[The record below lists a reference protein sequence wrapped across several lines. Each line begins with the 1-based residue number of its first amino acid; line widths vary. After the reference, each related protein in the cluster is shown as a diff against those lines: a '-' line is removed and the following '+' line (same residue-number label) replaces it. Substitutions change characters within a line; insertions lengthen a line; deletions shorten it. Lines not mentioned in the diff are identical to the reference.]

1 MPGASPL
8 FPTVLPDMTEL
19 RTVVDDVDDVIATD
33 HNDLALEII
42 ALATELGILPKG
54 SCADVKTRLGISLS
68 DDGHIFPSEYITGI
82 PTFSTSLGVPGQKAV
97 DGSFVYSCVDTDSWV
112 RGAVASW

>member
-8 FPTVLPDMTEL
+8 YPTTLPDMTNL
-19 RTVVDDVDDVIATD
+19 RTVVDDVDDVIASD

-42 ALATELGILPKG
+42 ALATELGLLPKG
-54 SCADVKTRLGISLS
+54 TCVDVKTRLGISLS

-82 PTFSTSLGVPGQKAV
+82 PTFATSLGSRGKS
-97 DGSFVYSCVDTDSWV
+97 SFRNICI
-112 RGAVASW
+112 

>member
-42 ALATELGILPKG
+42 ALATELGLLPKG
-54 SCADVKTRLGISLS
+54 SCADITGRLGVSLS
-68 DDGHIFPSEYITGI
+68 DDGHIFPSEYITGL
-82 PTFSTSLGVPGQKAV
+82 PTYATSLGIPGERAA
-97 DGSFVYSCVDTDSWV
+97 SAETAFYCIDTDTWKCN
-112 RGAVASW
+112 AIAAW